1 MFGTRPLE
9 YRLQWV
15 QQQRLNSTCLS
26 CRRLLY
32 RWFPPRWPPP
42 LKATFPST
50 QRRTSSRGFDFLI
63 GLDVASE
70 SGRRRHLRRSS
81 DWRHCSLADSVL
93 GRDCETRIHRPGADC
108 LIFYLLCKEF
118 SFVTSPHLV
127 WWQKRERKEKWSLSI
142 NNFLLFLFVL
152 FPRNGEKSNWNGIDF
167 VFLLVIRERFQLE

>member
-81 DWRHCSLADSVL
+81 DWRHCSFADSVL
-93 GRDCETRIHRPGADC
+93 GRDCEARIHRPGADC

-118 SFVTSPHLV
+118 SVVTGPHLV

-142 NNFLLFLFVL
+142 NNFLLFLFIL
-152 FPRNGEKSNWNGIDF
+152 CPRNGEKSNWNGIDF